1 MVLDRFIQHPM
12 NSELTVV
19 RLNTNESGNLA
30 SHTPS
35 RLLSYCVCALGHRH
49 NRKSPELWFKR
60 FFMEFQLRLLISPF
74 FFLLHG
80 QEQESSLFW
89 MNFLFPQHR
98 QKGKWKIHVV
108 KNCIFKL
115 KNIEKKKVGHGDCNQ
130 TRKERREKVFSFQD
144 DEEGERKKIILNF
157 DHDRGW
163 NI

>member
-74 FFLLHG
+74 FPLLHE

-115 KNIEKKKVGHGDCNQ
+115 KNIEKKKLGM
-130 TRKERREKVFSFQD
+130 EIAIRREKN
-144 DEEGERKKIILNF
+144 EEKKYFHFKTMKKERGKKLY
-157 DHDRGW
+157 
-163 NI
+163 